1 MSEYQPLPRSF
12 SEAVT
17 PTEDQKIL
25 LYFIGGY
32 AALILILWN
41 VPYLKH
47 ILYPFKLFTVALHE
61 FGHAAVGCCTGAKI
75 HSIEVNPNE
84 GGLTKMTGG
93 ISCCTLPAGY
103 LGSSLFGALMIF
115 CSFGR
120 LSSKIMTGV
129 LIGCCLI
136 MLFWARNWL
145 TRILIVVFAALLAFF
160 IWFQNGVV
168 LIFFVLFMGVM
179 SCLYSLWDIVED
191 LVMRKVNSSDA
202 TRFAEKTG
210 CPSQVCGLLWFL
222 VSLAFL
228 TAGVLGGL
236 AVFKN
241 EFVNDPLFPKSTS

>member
-1 MSEYQPLPRSF
+1 MDTAPRTF
-12 SEAVT
+12 GEAIT
-17 PTEDQKIL
+17 PNHDQQIL
-25 LYFIGGY
+25 LYILAGY
-32 AALILILWN
+32 AVAILILWN

-84 GGLTKMTGG
+84 GGLTKMSGG

-115 CSFGR
+115 CSFSH
-120 LSSKIMTGV
+120 LAVKIMTGV
-129 LIGCCLI
+129 LIACCLV
-136 MLFWARNWL
+136 MLVWARNWL
-145 TRILIVVFAALLAFF
+145 TRILIVVFAGLLAFF
-160 IWFQNGVV
+160 IWFQNGIV

-191 LVMRKVNSSDA
+191 LVVRKVNESDA
-202 TRFAEKTG
+202 TRFARKTG
-210 CPSQVCGLLWFL
+210 CPSQVCGALWFL

-228 TAGVLGGL
+228 TAGVIGGI
-236 AVFKN
+236 AVFKDD
-241 EFVNDPLFPKSTS
+241 FIKDPLFHNDTS